1 MKKALLFALAAF
13 CVSAAQA
20 VTMTWSTTDF
30 ANQINQHLDLSGGK
44 SVSVAMSIAFTEAA
58 ASLTSDATFASVTL
72 GKVTTA
78 DIKGQGN
85 GLHLHAYSAN
95 HGIGANIGNGGAGTW
110 ADNRDPVGTS
120 VHTVVVTLTNNG
132 EGVNQLRFYVD
143 GTLAG
148 RGTQNTFQ
156 YTTTEMW
163 FNTAVND
170 SLWSFNDASI
180 YEGVLSGEEIGWLA
194 ANNTAVL
201 PEPTALALLA
211 LGVAGLA
218 LKRKTA

>member
-1 MKKALLFALAAF
+1 M
-13 CVSAAQA
+13 
-20 VTMTWSTTDF
+20 
-30 ANQINQHLDLSGGK
+30 
-44 SVSVAMSIAFTEAA
+44 
-58 ASLTSDATFASVTL
+58 
-72 GKVTTA
+72 
-78 DIKGQGN
+78 
-85 GLHLHAYSAN
+85 
-95 HGIGANIGNGGAGTW
+95 
-110 ADNRDPVGTS
+110 
-120 VHTVVVTLTNNG
+120 TLTNNG
-132 EGVNQLRFYVD
+132 EGVNLLQFYVD